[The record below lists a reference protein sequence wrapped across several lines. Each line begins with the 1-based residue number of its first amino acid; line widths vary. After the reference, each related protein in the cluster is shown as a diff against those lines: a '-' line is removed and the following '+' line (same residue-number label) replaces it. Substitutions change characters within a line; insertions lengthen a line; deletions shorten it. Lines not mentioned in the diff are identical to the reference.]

1 MKNPFLN
8 KLFLF
13 LPKSLG
19 RKTFSQDSR
28 SAYKSMRICTS
39 KMLVGIAIV
48 FCSWGLPQFVFAQT
62 QYFSFT
68 ANLNPLLPTP
78 GSSHPDYNSGYF
90 SGIFTGEYDG
100 TQYNFTALTGSYD
113 GSTLTDIQ
121 STQPSPGPYYLGHAS
136 FSSGNAV
143 LNDLHFSF
151 NNAAGLTGGPYKMA
165 LLPSYEP
172 ALCNSSSTPCTWS
185 TAVDGYPSAG
195 GSVASFTFT
204 AGAPEID
211 GSLAPKV
218 GFLLGCL
225 FLMFGR
231 KKQNTEALMTA

>member
-62 QYFSFT
+62 QYFTFT
-68 ANLNPLLPTP
+68 SMLAPQLPTP
-78 GSSHPDYNSGYF
+78 GSPASGLF
-90 SGIFTGEYDG
+90 SGVFSGEIVGGTGNLLSLVATYDG
-100 TQYNFTALTGSYD
+100 KEVTSIPLHDTGIYGHYHFTSGGSPVLDYLTFTFNTMPTALS
-113 GSTLTDIQ
+113 
-121 STQPSPGPYYLGHAS
+121 
-136 FSSGNAV
+136 
-143 LNDLHFSF
+143 
-151 NNAAGLTGGPYKMA
+151 GGPYLINEVNA
-165 LLPSYEP
+165 NTIDTRAQGAPNYGVGGT
-172 ALCNSSSTPCTWS
+172 STL
-185 TAVDGYPSAG
+185 
-195 GSVASFTFT
+195 SFTN
-204 AGAPEID
+204 GAPEID

-231 KKQNTEALMTA
+231 KRQNTEPMMTA